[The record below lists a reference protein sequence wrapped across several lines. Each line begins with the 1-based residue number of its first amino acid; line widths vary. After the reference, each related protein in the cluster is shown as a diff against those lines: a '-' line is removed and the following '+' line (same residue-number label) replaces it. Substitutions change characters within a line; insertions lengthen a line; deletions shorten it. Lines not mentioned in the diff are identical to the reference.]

1 MVVEVFISKSQD
13 IDPFGDEFLDRML
26 DYVCVKR
33 VDKTGA
39 NCPATSL
46 ATCRAAQFC
55 AIHLSPFPTQSP
67 SRASSPAELKAFFSP
82 PPDGE
87 VAFSGGIFLGGNG
100 AVSGST
106 FPDGKGAVS
115 GSTLLG
121 GNGAVSGGTFPD
133 GNGAVSGSTLL
144 GGKGAVS
151 GSTLLGGK
159 GAVSGS
165 TFLGGNGAVSGS
177 TFLGGNGA
185 VSGSTF
191 LGGNGAVS
199 GSTFLGGNGAVSGS
213 TFLGGNGAVSR
224 NTFRGGKGAVSR
236 NTFRGGV
243 GADGFCVFASTLPG
257 VLTLLEARQRQGY
270 RLQSGQQTRSRNR
283 SMKVDPQVALALG
296 SLGPHTSL
304 GKAATRQRSQ
314 QACRNSFSVGEGG
327 GGVRG
332 VGHESSVQYPS
343 QTVPCQ
349 GSWS

>member
-1 MVVEVFISKSQD
+1 VVVEVFISKSQD

-144 GGKGAVS
+144 GGK
-151 GSTLLGGK
+151 
-159 GAVSGS
+159 
-165 TFLGGNGAVSGS
+165 GAVSGS